1 MKKKI
6 MGFTAHT
13 IFTTPPPKKNPMKH
27 ISKVAGV
34 GGERRVMVFDGGSH
48 HTERQISR
56 VVI

>member
-1 MKKKI
+1 

-13 IFTTPPPKKNPMKH
+13 IFTTTPPPKKKPMKH
-27 ISKVAGV
+27 VSKVAGV
-34 GGERRVMVFDGGSH
+34 GGERMVMVFDGGSH